1 MRVTIAALSL
11 AFMTGAAPAP
21 DPVDLDIVLTGLR
34 SDAGKVHVCLW
45 HLPNAFPDCGKGV
58 DVRKLSAPAAKTVSI
73 SVAGLRPGAY
83 AISAMHDENGN
94 ARLDKSAI
102 GLPTEGVGFSNN
114 PKLMFGPPP
123 YARTRF
129 EATAATTQTVR
140 MKYFL

>member
-21 DPVDLDIVLTGLR
+21 DAVDLDIVLTGVRSTSGELR
-34 SDAGKVHVCLW
+34 VCLW
-45 HLPNAFPDCGKGV
+45 HTPAAFPDCNKGA
-58 DVRKLSAPAAKTVSI
+58 DVRKLSAPAAKTVTLH
-73 SVAGLRPGAY
+73 VAGLRPGAY
-83 AISAMHDENGN
+83 AISAMHDENDN
-94 ARLDKSAI
+94 ARLDTSAI

-114 PKLMFGPPP
+114 PRLMFGPPP
-123 YARTRF
+123 FARTRF

>member
-1 MRVTIAALSL
+1 MRVIVAGLSL
-11 AFMTGAAPAP
+11 LLTVGAAPAP

-34 SDAGKVHVCLW
+34 SEAGKVHVCLW
-45 HLPNAFPDCGKGV
+45 HMPNAFPDCGKGV
-58 DVRKLSAPAAKTVSI
+58 DVQKLSAPAAKTVTI
-73 SVAGLRPGAY
+73 HVAGLRPGAY

-94 ARLDKSAI
+94 QKLDKSAL

-114 PKLMFGPPP
+114 PKLIFGPPP

-129 EATAATTQTVR
+129 EADASTAQTVR